1 MMKENTLLKK
11 RKSTLLETLMS
22 PEISILIPLLILCVY
37 TSFVSD
43 AFLATKNIQV
53 IIRYTAFVGTLAIGE
68 AFVFMCGETDL
79 SIGCCSALTSVVFA
93 WLIANGGMP
102 VWLSLVITLALGALV
117 GAVNAFFT
125 LVLKM
130 NSWIVTMATQYI
142 CIGFATAICKG
153 KAISGL
159 GDGISTFSA
168 ARPLGLSWM
177 FFVMLAFLV
186 VTEIVVR
193 YTPIGRQVHSVGLS
207 VEAARIA
214 GIHVNKV
221 KALCMVFAS
230 FMGAVC
236 GVLQCVGNVAANAT
250 VGKGNEFPAM
260 ICCVIGGVSA
270 NGGKGSMLGVL
281 FGVVMYQTMK
291 NALQM
296 LGFNSNAQLVL
307 TGIILILAVSVDVL
321 KTKLRRKRG

>member
-1 MMKENTLLKK
+1 MKGNTLV
-11 RKSTLLETLMS
+11 KSQKATLLDTLMS
-22 PEISILIPLLILCVY
+22 PEVSILIPLLILCIY
-37 TSFVSD
+37 TSTVSD

-53 IIRYTAFVGTLAIGE
+53 ILRYTAFVGTLAIGE
-68 AFVFMCGETDL
+68 AFVLMSGETDL

-93 WLIANGGMP
+93 WLIANGGVP
-102 VWLSLVITLALGALV
+102 VWLSLIITLALGVLV

-125 LVLKM
+125 LILKM

-142 CIGFATAICKG
+142 CIGFATVICKG

-159 GDGISTFSA
+159 GSGIQAMSA
-168 ARPLGLSWM
+168 GRPLGLSWM
-177 FFVMLAFLV
+177 FFIMLSFLV
-186 VTEIVVR
+186 LTEIVVR
-193 YTPIGRQVHSVGLS
+193 FTPIGRKVHSVGLN
-207 VEAARIA
+207 VMAARVA
-214 GIHVNKV
+214 GIHVIKV

-250 VGKGNEFPAM
+250 VGKGNEFPAI

-281 FGVVMYQTMK
+281 FGVIMYQTMK
-291 NALQM
+291 NCLQL

-307 TGIILILAVSVDVL
+307 TGIILIMAVSVDVL
-321 KTKLRRKRG
+321 KTKLSRKRG